1 MSRLDRDKVEVVVD
15 SLEPF
20 KNEEAQG
27 FILNWSGN
35 IGLGQ
40 YTIYQNVDD
49 SCKWKGD
56 SECMDHPDDKWFIK
70 KLFESFIDQLEVTE

>member
-35 IGLGQ
+35 IGFGQ

-49 SCKWKGD
+49 PCKWKGD

-70 KLFESFIDQLEVTE
+70 KLLESFINQLEVTE